1 MDGEAGR
8 VVRDRVIT
16 VKIGQTADVGDIGW
30 EVDAGHAAVD
40 DISWQNGSLL
50 TLVRTC
56 TAALNAVTSPLLAV
70 QIDGDLLFGNSAAVS
85 FLRQSRWLEIRHG
98 RLISSSHSDSTPLF
112 ASAMALLGTGVGS
125 TVLLTDRRN
134 GQQAVATVAPISFR
148 SSDEPAGPIR
158 LGLVWLTTSELELT
172 AVTQLSRLFNLT
184 RAEEHLL
191 TQLVAGTGVREA
203 AAHQQISIHTARN
216 QLKSILHKTG
226 RHSQT
231 QLLTLVARMASL
243 QLPES
248 GSPHGRF
255 QLLSSAQAVCDERH

>member
-1 MDGEAGR
+1 
-8 VVRDRVIT
+8 
-16 VKIGQTADVGDIGW
+16 VKTGQTADVGDIGW
-30 EVDAGHAAVD
+30 EVGAGNAAVD
-40 DISWQNGSLL
+40 DISRHNGSLL

-70 QIDGDLLFGNSAAVS
+70 QIDGDLLFGNSAALS
-85 FLRQSRWLEIRHG
+85 SLRQSRWLEIHRG
-98 RLISSSHSDSTPLF
+98 RLISSAHSDSTPLF
-112 ASAMALLGTGVGS
+112 ASAMTLLGSGVGS

-134 GQQAVATVAPISFR
+134 GQQAVATVAPISVR
-148 SSDEPAGPIR
+148 SSDEPADPTR
-158 LGLVWLTTSELELT
+158 LGLVWLTTSELEQT

-191 TQLVAGTGVREA
+191 TQLVAGAGVREA
-203 AAHQQISIHTARN
+203 AARHKISVHTARN

-243 QLPES
+243 QLPRADHLPAAS
-248 GSPHGRF
+248 NP
-255 QLLSSAQAVCDERH
+255 LSSAPAACEKAR